1 MRYTILRAALA
12 AVLLV
17 PATGAASG
25 PPEGLQARIDA
36 WLAASPGGKQIS
48 PNQIAW
54 EGGRV
59 VLTLPSVG
67 VHGSPSCPA
76 GRSCLYEHANWE
88 GAMLSFD
95 TCGFRD
101 MIDYGFI
108 DMTSSWHNNRSTRSY
123 LYNWTGSWTWLW
135 TEQPSTSS
143 AYVGDAHNDRAD
155 GWTIAC

>member
-1 MRYTILRAALA
+1 MRIIIRAALA
-12 AVLLV
+12 AVVLV
-17 PATGAASG
+17 SATAAAKPDS
-25 PPEGLQARIDA
+25 LQARVDA
-36 WLAASPGGKQIS
+36 WLAASSGGTQIS
-48 PNQIAW
+48 SNQIAW
-54 EGGRV
+54 DGGHV
-59 VLTLPSVG
+59 VLTLPGIG
-67 VHGSPSCPA
+67 VQGSPNCPV

-123 LYNWTGSWTWLW
+123 LYNWTGNPNWQWLW
-135 TEQPSTSS
+135 TEQPYTSS
-143 AYVGDAHNDRAD
+143 AYVGDANNDRAD